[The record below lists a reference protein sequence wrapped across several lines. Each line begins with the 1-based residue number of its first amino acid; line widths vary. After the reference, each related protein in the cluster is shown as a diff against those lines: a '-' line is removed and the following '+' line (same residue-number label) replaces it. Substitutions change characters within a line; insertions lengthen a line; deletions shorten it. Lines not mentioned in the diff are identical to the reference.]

1 MILRRHIHKL
11 LSQYYQQPQNAVVG
25 SIQSD
30 AINFKNLLGEWHWRR
45 KFSKLYKE
53 QAGQWLTP
61 VELFRPYY
69 SQILAN
75 FIAREANDASQVHI
89 IELGGGRGTNARS
102 ILDHLQQYHPD
113 IYKGTQYTIMDS
125 SPTLLELQR
134 DVLLNKSSEHD
145 RIVQLK
151 QIDMLDVAERRVDF
165 LEKSNV
171 LTIVVAMEMLDN
183 LPHDKITVCSKT
195 GTILQTNLLQNKM
208 SGQLNEVY
216 VPLED
221 ELLSTIIDIYPSY
234 VPIQGYSWV
243 PSVAAQMLTRLFE
256 ERPNAS
262 IVLADFDYLPPPDVV
277 STSSHT
283 RLSQRADGEPLVTD
297 MNDVDHECYLTS
309 PPLCDVLFP
318 TDFGALQGYVSATME
333 ETLEDKDNI
342 RPWDV
347 VIQKQS
353 GFLASFGQHQVEETK
368 SRWSGYTPILQDFS
382 NCSVISVSRLDSRS

>member
-1 MILRRHIHKL
+1 MILRKHIHKL

-30 AINFKNLLGEWHWRR
+30 AIDFKNLLGEWHWRR
-45 KFSKLYKE
+45 TFSKLYKE

-75 FIAREANDASQVHI
+75 CIAREANDAPRVDI
-89 IELGGGRGTNARS
+89 IELGGGRGTNARC
-102 ILDHLQQYHPD
+102 ILDHLQQHHPD
-113 IYKGTQYTIMDS
+113 VYKGTQYTIMDS

-134 DVLLNKSSEHD
+134 DVLLKKSPDHE
-145 RIVQLK
+145 RAVQLK
-151 QIDMLDVAERRVDF
+151 QIDMMDVAERRVNF

-195 GTILQTNLLQNKM
+195 GTILQTNLLQN
-208 SGQLNEVY
+208 NEVY

-221 ELLSTIIDIYPSY
+221 ELLSKIIDTYPSY
-234 VPIQGYSWV
+234 VPVQGYSWI
-243 PSVAAQMLTRLFE
+243 PSVATQMLTRLFE
-256 ERPNAS
+256 ERPNAG
-262 IVLADFDYLPPPDVV
+262 IIFADFDYLPPPDVV
-277 STSSHT
+277 STSTHT
-283 RLSQRADGEPLVTD
+283 RLSRRADGEPLVTD

-318 TDFGALQGYVSATME
+318 TDFEALQGYIIATME
-333 ETLEDKDNI
+333 ETLQDKDNL

-347 VIQKQS
+347 RIHKQS
-353 GFLASFGQHQVEETK
+353 GFLESFGQNQVEETK
-368 SRWSGYTPILQDFS
+368 SRWSGYTPILEDFS
-382 NCSVISVSRLDSRS
+382 NCSVINVSRLDSR